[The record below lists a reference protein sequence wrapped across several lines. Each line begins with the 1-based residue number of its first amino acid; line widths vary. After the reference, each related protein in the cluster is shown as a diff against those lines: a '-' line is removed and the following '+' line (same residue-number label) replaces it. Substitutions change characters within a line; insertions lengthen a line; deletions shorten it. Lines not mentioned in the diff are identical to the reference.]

1 MPRLTLIGLLF
12 CLLTASP
19 VVADPRPFTFTY
31 DAYPEGKGNVE
42 YEQWVTFQRHT
53 DNDSD
58 FTRLAFRHEFEIGV
72 ADNFDLSLYVASW
85 SYEDS
90 DERTGT
96 HFDESSIEG
105 IVYLTNPVTDPV
117 GIGLYAE
124 FVVGEDAL
132 EFEQKLILHK
142 DIGNWTFAY
151 NLVLE
156 TELEGVFNDEK
167 ENEVEG
173 VIGHDFGIA
182 YSLSPAWRVGG
193 ELTVES
199 IFDDWSHYEDTVV
212 YLGPAI
218 SYQGGRFDVANHN
231 LGWWV
236 TLTPA
241 FQVTSVDDEP
251 DFQVRLIAALEF

>member
-1 MPRLTLIGLLF
+1 MPRYTSLSLF
-12 CLLTASP
+12 VSLCFATAAF
-19 VVADPRPFTFTY
+19 ADPRPFTFTY

-53 DNDSD
+53 EEDSD

-72 ADNFDLSLYVASW
+72 ADNFDLSLYVVSW
-85 SYEDS
+85 SWEDS
-90 DERTGT
+90 DERSGT

-105 IVYLTNPVTDPV
+105 IVYLSNPVTDVV

-124 FVVGEDAL
+124 FVVGEDTL
-132 EFEQKLILHK
+132 EFEQKVIVHK
-142 DIGNWTFAY
+142 DIDRWTFAY
-151 NLVLE
+151 NFVLE
-156 TELEGVFNDEK
+156 TELEGVFDDER

-173 VIGHDFGIA
+173 VIGNTFGVA
-182 YSLSPAWRVGG
+182 YSPAPAWRVGG

-199 IFDDWSHYEDTVV
+199 IFEDWSHYEDTVV
-212 YLGPAI
+212 YLGPVI
-218 SYQGGRFDVANHN
+218 SYQGGQFDVSNHP

-241 FQVTSVDDEP
+241 FQLTDMRDEP
-251 DFQVRLIAALEF
+251 DFQLRLIAGLEF